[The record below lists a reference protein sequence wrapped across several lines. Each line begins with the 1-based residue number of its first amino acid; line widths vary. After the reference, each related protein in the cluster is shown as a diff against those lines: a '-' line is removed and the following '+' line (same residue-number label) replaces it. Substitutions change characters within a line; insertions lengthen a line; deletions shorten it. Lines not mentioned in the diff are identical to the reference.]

1 MLLNK
6 RSVLRAVS
14 KQIQI
19 LTSQRN
25 NFSKVVFLRNNK
37 QTKVVLKERDLA
49 EEKFEEPH
57 LKSFFETA
65 EEVYGKEV
73 INGKVEAKQHE
84 EVHHEEGEGHH
95 GEHDDHHHHGHHHHD
110 AVTLFLL
117 FTTLV
122 SVRKWS

>member
-25 NFSKVVFLRNNK
+25 NFSKVVFLRNK

-49 EEKFEEPH
+49 EEKFEEPY

-73 INGKVEAKQHE
+73 INGKVEAKQQE
-84 EVHHEEGEGHH
+84 EGHHEEGEVHHHEDGHH
-95 GEHDDHHHHGHHHHD
+95 GEHDDHHGHHHHD

-122 SVRKWS
+122 SV